1 MSLHYLVK
9 SGCSKFLPNSG
20 FVTIRLLRFGVK
32 VKRAYC
38 RDNFLAQR
46 PLRGMRRLS
55 WDDFLM
61 FQQDGTPAHQ
71 HATPSL
77 SWSEREMREMRRR
90 LGACVRS
97 RGTFRARIL
106 TIVLSRSVM
115 TTNNSANSLRRR
127 FFYVSTGRH
136 LNASARDTI
145 AFLERKRYARNT
157 SSSRRLCPFMGHI
170 LSMNADNREL
180 ICHNN

>member
-55 WDDFLM
+55 GDDFLM

-71 HATPSL
+71 YRH
-77 SWSEREMREMRRR
+77 
-90 LGACVRS
+90 
-97 RGTFRARIL
+97 
-106 TIVLSRSVM
+106 
-115 TTNNSANSLRRR
+115 RR
-127 FFYVSTGRH
+127 FPG
-136 LNASARDTI
+136 AR
-145 AFLERKRYARNT
+145 ERCEKRVVV
-157 SSSRRLCPFMGHI
+157 
-170 LSMNADNREL
+170 
-180 ICHNN
+180 